1 MRYIEVEQELHE
13 SSQPRRGKGVQ
24 TDTDL
29 ARTEYFRARTVT
41 TGFCLHFVGQIAE
54 NVKRWATGE
63 AEVKD
68 VGRGKEKE
76 KKVDFGIRDQDL
88 IDFNEN
94 IPLSPDDCFKPVWE
108 DEDDEPYINPMT
120 GQWIT
125 PVTSKS
131 AGPSNSQWMYENPSR
146 KASAGQ
152 VLKADESLFPTTDEV
167 REANIPNIL
176 VDLQRRVQPKDVS
189 VVPQLPPLSIFPKLI
204 DLDDDDQLPY
214 DALLPGAI
222 LPPTNPFSNPLPSRR
237 SSTNTSGSN
246 TPNTSSRDTDHEPE
260 DIFLDSANGR
270 QQIVNLQ
277 SECALDNDH
286 LQNTLQFA
294 FPLEDATTTSRFDLD
309 RLAALKLQAQ
319 FDNEAQ
325 QTSHFRSQDGYA
337 GQLEQEERTG
347 VLGFSADTE
356 AAKRL
361 ALEWEAQD
369 GIYEQNLEK
378 LRKEWAEEDRRL
390 EEQAAF
396 ADAMRRDEE
405 ARDEAIRRDQA
416 AAMAAL
422 NQWEQER
429 REAEDSTR
437 RLREQIERE
446 EEEEMERMRAAI
458 EQARRLAEELERQ
471 EEEER
476 QRLAAEAAE
485 AERRE
490 RQADCVVCMEP
501 SDKVDMCSLSCEHYY
516 CEDCVIAAFNT
527 ALSSRAP
534 FTCCTRDPIPASV
547 ATDFLPAQT
556 VIQYDLMVL
565 ELTTPNPRYCS
576 NRNCRLFIPPN
587 SVHGPLAICPSCHTR
602 TCSLCN
608 NAEHAGVCAEDREG
622 AAVVAMARG
631 MGWKPCPRCGA
642 LVEKHGG
649 CLHMTCKISSCRA
662 QWCWECLRDWGI
674 CNSTCR
680 RA

>member
-1 MRYIEVEQELHE
+1 MENIEDTVVTSVLTDALSRYMRYLEVEQELHE

-76 KKVDFGIRDQDL
+76 KKVDFGIRDEDL
-88 IDFNEN
+88 IDFNKN

-131 AGPSNSQWMYENPSR
+131 AGPSNPQWIYENSSR

-152 VLKADESLFPTTDEV
+152 ALKVKALLLGQSSGGEAKSSKADELLYLTTDEV
-167 REANIPNIL
+167 RESSVPNIL
-176 VDLQRRVQPKDVS
+176 VDLQRRVQPKDIS
-189 VVPQLPPLSIFPKLI
+189 VVPQLPQLSIIPKLI

-214 DALLPGAI
+214 DALLPAAI
-222 LPPTNPFSNPLPSRR
+222 LPPTNPFSNPLPSHR

-260 DIFLDSANGR
+260 DIFFDSANGR
-270 QQIVNLQ
+270 QRIVNLQ
-277 SECALDNDH
+277 SECASADDR
-286 LQNTLQFA
+286 LQDTQQFA
-294 FPLEDATTTSRFDLD
+294 FPLEDATIPSQFDLD
-309 RLAALKLQAQ
+309 RLTALKLQAQ

-325 QTSHFRSQDGYA
+325 QSSRFRGPDGYA
-337 GQLEQEERTG
+337 RQLEQEERTR
-347 VLGFSADTE
+347 VLDFSADTE

-361 ALEWEAQD
+361 ARDWEAQD
-369 GIYEQNLEK
+369 GIYEQNLER
-378 LRKEWAEEDRRL
+378 LRNEWAEEDRRL

-416 AAMAAL
+416 AAMAAQ
-422 NQWEQER
+422 NQWEQQM
-429 REAEDSTR
+429 RETEDSTR
-437 RLREQIERE
+437 KLREQIERE
-446 EEEEMERMRAAI
+446 EEEEVERRRAAV
-458 EQARRLAEELERQ
+458 EQAKRLAEELERQ

-501 SDKVDMCSLSCEHYY
+501 SDKVDMCSPSCEHYY
-516 CEDCVIAAFNT
+516 CEDCIIGRF
-527 ALSSRAP
+527 LSLHFS
-534 FTCCTRDPIPASV
+534 
-547 ATDFLPAQT
+547 
-556 VIQYDLMVL
+556 
-565 ELTTPNPRYCS
+565 TP
-576 NRNCRLFIPPN
+576 RL
-587 SVHGPLAICPSCHTR
+587 
-602 TCSLCN
+602 
-608 NAEHAGVCAEDREG
+608 
-622 AAVVAMARG
+622 
-631 MGWKPCPRCGA
+631 
-642 LVEKHGG
+642 
-649 CLHMTCKISSCRA
+649 
-662 QWCWECLRDWGI
+662 
-674 CNSTCR
+674 
-680 RA
+680 

>member
-1 MRYIEVEQELHE
+1 MENIEDTVVTSVLTDALSRYMRYLEVEQELHE

-54 NVKRWATGE
+54 NVKRWGTGE
-63 AEVKD
+63 EEVKD
-68 VGRGKEKE
+68 VGRGKEE
-76 KKVDFGIRDQDL
+76 KKVDFGIRDEDL
-88 IDFNEN
+88 IDFNEKS
-94 IPLSPDDCFKPVWE
+94 PFSPDDCFKPVWE

-131 AGPSNSQWMYENPSR
+131 AGPSNPQWIYENSSR

-152 VLKADESLFPTTDEV
+152 ALKVKALLLGQSSGGEAKSSKADELLYLTTDEV
-167 REANIPNIL
+167 RESSVPNIL
-176 VDLQRRVQPKDVS
+176 VDLQRRVQPKDIS
-189 VVPQLPPLSIFPKLI
+189 VVPQLPQLSIIPKLI

-214 DALLPGAI
+214 DALLPAAI
-222 LPPTNPFSNPLPSRR
+222 LPPTNPFSNPLPSHR

-260 DIFLDSANGR
+260 DIFFDSANGR
-270 QQIVNLQ
+270 QRIVNLQ
-277 SECALDNDH
+277 SECASADDR
-286 LQNTLQFA
+286 LQDTQQFA
-294 FPLEDATTTSRFDLD
+294 FPLEDATIPSQFDLD
-309 RLAALKLQAQ
+309 RLTALKLQAQ

-325 QTSHFRSQDGYA
+325 QSSRFRGPDGYA
-337 GQLEQEERTG
+337 RQLEQEERTR
-347 VLGFSADTE
+347 VLDFSADTE

-361 ALEWEAQD
+361 ARDWEAQD
-369 GIYEQNLEK
+369 GIYEQNLER
-378 LRKEWAEEDRRL
+378 LRNEWAEEDRRL

-416 AAMAAL
+416 AAMAAQ
-422 NQWEQER
+422 NQWEQQM

-437 RLREQIERE
+437 KLREQIERE
-446 EEEEMERMRAAI
+446 EEEEMERRRAAV
-458 EQARRLAEELERQ
+458 EQAKRLAEELERQ

-516 CEDCVIAAFNT
+516 CEDCIIGRF
-527 ALSSRAP
+527 LSLHFS
-534 FTCCTRDPIPASV
+534 
-547 ATDFLPAQT
+547 
-556 VIQYDLMVL
+556 
-565 ELTTPNPRYCS
+565 TP
-576 NRNCRLFIPPN
+576 RL
-587 SVHGPLAICPSCHTR
+587 
-602 TCSLCN
+602 
-608 NAEHAGVCAEDREG
+608 
-622 AAVVAMARG
+622 
-631 MGWKPCPRCGA
+631 
-642 LVEKHGG
+642 
-649 CLHMTCKISSCRA
+649 
-662 QWCWECLRDWGI
+662 
-674 CNSTCR
+674 
-680 RA
+680 

>member
-1 MRYIEVEQELHE
+1 MENIEDTVVTSVLTDALSRYMRYLEVEQELHE

-63 AEVKD
+63 EEVKD
-68 VGRGKEKE
+68 VGRGKEE
-76 KKVDFGIRDQDL
+76 KKVDFGIRDEDL
-88 IDFNEN
+88 IDFNEKS
-94 IPLSPDDCFKPVWE
+94 PFSPDDCFKPVWE

-131 AGPSNSQWMYENPSR
+131 AGPSNPQWIYENSSR

-152 VLKADESLFPTTDEV
+152 ALKVKALLLGQSSGGEAKSSKADELLYLTTDEV
-167 REANIPNIL
+167 RESSVPNIL
-176 VDLQRRVQPKDVS
+176 VDLQRRVQPKDIS
-189 VVPQLPPLSIFPKLI
+189 VVPQLPQLSIIPKLI

-214 DALLPGAI
+214 DALLPAAI
-222 LPPTNPFSNPLPSRR
+222 LPPTNPFSNPLPSHR

-260 DIFLDSANGR
+260 DIFFDSANGR
-270 QQIVNLQ
+270 QRIVNLQ
-277 SECALDNDH
+277 SECASADDR
-286 LQNTLQFA
+286 LQDTQQFA
-294 FPLEDATTTSRFDLD
+294 FPLEDATIPSQFDLD
-309 RLAALKLQAQ
+309 RLTALKLQAQ

-325 QTSHFRSQDGYA
+325 QSSRFRGPDGYA
-337 GQLEQEERTG
+337 RQLEQEERTR
-347 VLGFSADTE
+347 VLDFSADTE

-361 ALEWEAQD
+361 ARDWEAQD
-369 GIYEQNLEK
+369 GIYEQNLER
-378 LRKEWAEEDRRL
+378 LRNEWAEEDRRL

-416 AAMAAL
+416 AAMAAQ
-422 NQWEQER
+422 NQWEQQM
-429 REAEDSTR
+429 RETEDSTR
-437 RLREQIERE
+437 KLREQIERE
-446 EEEEMERMRAAI
+446 EEEEVERRRAAV
-458 EQARRLAEELERQ
+458 EQAKRLAEELERQ

-501 SDKVDMCSLSCEHYY
+501 SDKVDMCSPSCEHYY
-516 CEDCVIAAFNT
+516 CEDCIIGRF
-527 ALSSRAP
+527 LSLHFS
-534 FTCCTRDPIPASV
+534 
-547 ATDFLPAQT
+547 
-556 VIQYDLMVL
+556 
-565 ELTTPNPRYCS
+565 TP
-576 NRNCRLFIPPN
+576 RL
-587 SVHGPLAICPSCHTR
+587 
-602 TCSLCN
+602 
-608 NAEHAGVCAEDREG
+608 
-622 AAVVAMARG
+622 
-631 MGWKPCPRCGA
+631 
-642 LVEKHGG
+642 
-649 CLHMTCKISSCRA
+649 
-662 QWCWECLRDWGI
+662 
-674 CNSTCR
+674 
-680 RA
+680 

>member
-1 MRYIEVEQELHE
+1 MENIEDTVVTSVLTDALSRYMRYLEVEQELHE
-13 SSQPRRGKGVQ
+13 SSQPRRGMGVQ

-63 AEVKD
+63 EEVKD
-68 VGRGKEKE
+68 VGRGKEE
-76 KKVDFGIRDQDL
+76 KKVDFGIRDEDL
-88 IDFNEN
+88 IDFNEKS
-94 IPLSPDDCFKPVWE
+94 PFSPDDCFKPVWE

-131 AGPSNSQWMYENPSR
+131 AGPSNPQWIYENSSR

-152 VLKADESLFPTTDEV
+152 ALKVKALLLGQSSGGEAKSSKADELLYLTTDEV
-167 REANIPNIL
+167 RESSVPNIL
-176 VDLQRRVQPKDVS
+176 VDLQRRVQPKDIS
-189 VVPQLPPLSIFPKLI
+189 VVPQLPQLSITPKLI

-214 DALLPGAI
+214 DALLPAGI
-222 LPPTNPFSNPLPSRR
+222 LPPTNPFSNPLPSHR

-260 DIFLDSANGR
+260 DIFFDSANGR
-270 QQIVNLQ
+270 QRIVNLQ
-277 SECALDNDH
+277 SECAPADDR
-286 LQNTLQFA
+286 LQDTQQFA
-294 FPLEDATTTSRFDLD
+294 FPLEDATIPSQFDLD
-309 RLAALKLQAQ
+309 RLTALKLQAQ

-325 QTSHFRSQDGYA
+325 QSSRFRGPDGYA
-337 GQLEQEERTG
+337 RQLEQEERTR
-347 VLGFSADTE
+347 VLDFSADTE

-361 ALEWEAQD
+361 ARDWEAQD
-369 GIYEQNLEK
+369 GIYEQNLER
-378 LRKEWAEEDRRL
+378 LRNEWAEEDRRL

-416 AAMAAL
+416 AAMAAQ
-422 NQWEQER
+422 NQWEQQM

-437 RLREQIERE
+437 KLREQIERE
-446 EEEEMERMRAAI
+446 EEEEMERRRAAV
-458 EQARRLAEELERQ
+458 EQAKRLAEELERQ

-516 CEDCVIAAFNT
+516 CEDCIIGRF
-527 ALSSRAP
+527 LSLHFS
-534 FTCCTRDPIPASV
+534 
-547 ATDFLPAQT
+547 
-556 VIQYDLMVL
+556 
-565 ELTTPNPRYCS
+565 TP
-576 NRNCRLFIPPN
+576 RLRI
-587 SVHGPLAICPSCHTR
+587 
-602 TCSLCN
+602 
-608 NAEHAGVCAEDREG
+608 
-622 AAVVAMARG
+622 
-631 MGWKPCPRCGA
+631 
-642 LVEKHGG
+642 
-649 CLHMTCKISSCRA
+649 
-662 QWCWECLRDWGI
+662 
-674 CNSTCR
+674 
-680 RA
+680 

>member
-1 MRYIEVEQELHE
+1 MENIEDTVVTSVLTDALSRYMRYLEVEQELHE

-76 KKVDFGIRDQDL
+76 KKVDFGIRDEDL
-88 IDFNEN
+88 IDFNEKG
-94 IPLSPDDCFKPVWE
+94 PFSPDDCFKPVWE

-131 AGPSNSQWMYENPSR
+131 AGPSNPQWIYENSSR

-152 VLKADESLFPTTDEV
+152 ALKVKALLLGQSSGGEAKSSKADELLYLTTDEV
-167 REANIPNIL
+167 RESSVPNIL
-176 VDLQRRVQPKDVS
+176 VDLQRRVQPKDIS
-189 VVPQLPPLSIFPKLI
+189 VVPQLPQLSIIPKLI

-214 DALLPGAI
+214 DALLPAAI
-222 LPPTNPFSNPLPSRR
+222 LPPTNPFSNPLPSHR

-260 DIFLDSANGR
+260 DIFFDSANGR
-270 QQIVNLQ
+270 QRIVNLQ
-277 SECALDNDH
+277 SECASADDR
-286 LQNTLQFA
+286 LQDTQQFA
-294 FPLEDATTTSRFDLD
+294 FPLEDATIPSQFDLD
-309 RLAALKLQAQ
+309 RLTALKLQAQ

-325 QTSHFRSQDGYA
+325 QSSRFRGPDGYA
-337 GQLEQEERTG
+337 RQLEQEERTR
-347 VLGFSADTE
+347 VLDFSADTE

-361 ALEWEAQD
+361 ARDWEAQD
-369 GIYEQNLEK
+369 GIYEQNLER
-378 LRKEWAEEDRRL
+378 LRNEWAEEDRRL

-416 AAMAAL
+416 AAMAAQ
-422 NQWEQER
+422 NQWEQQM
-429 REAEDSTR
+429 RETEDSTR
-437 RLREQIERE
+437 KLREQIERE
-446 EEEEMERMRAAI
+446 EEEEVERRRAAV
-458 EQARRLAEELERQ
+458 EQAKRLAEELERQ

-501 SDKVDMCSLSCEHYY
+501 SDKVDMCSPSCEHYY
-516 CEDCVIAAFNT
+516 CEDCIIGRF
-527 ALSSRAP
+527 LSLHFS
-534 FTCCTRDPIPASV
+534 
-547 ATDFLPAQT
+547 
-556 VIQYDLMVL
+556 
-565 ELTTPNPRYCS
+565 TP
-576 NRNCRLFIPPN
+576 RL
-587 SVHGPLAICPSCHTR
+587 
-602 TCSLCN
+602 
-608 NAEHAGVCAEDREG
+608 
-622 AAVVAMARG
+622 
-631 MGWKPCPRCGA
+631 
-642 LVEKHGG
+642 
-649 CLHMTCKISSCRA
+649 
-662 QWCWECLRDWGI
+662 
-674 CNSTCR
+674 
-680 RA
+680 

>member
-1 MRYIEVEQELHE
+1 MENIEDTVVTSVLTDALSRYMRYLEVEQELHE

-54 NVKRWATGE
+54 NVKRWGTGE
-63 AEVKD
+63 EEVKD
-68 VGRGKEKE
+68 VGRGKEE
-76 KKVDFGIRDQDL
+76 KKVDFGIRDEDL
-88 IDFNEN
+88 IDFNEKS
-94 IPLSPDDCFKPVWE
+94 PFSPDDCFKPVWE

-131 AGPSNSQWMYENPSR
+131 AGPSNPQWIYENSSR

-152 VLKADESLFPTTDEV
+152 ALKVKALLLGQSSGGEAKSSKADELLYLTTDEV
-167 REANIPNIL
+167 RESSVPNIL
-176 VDLQRRVQPKDVS
+176 VDLQRRVQPKDIS
-189 VVPQLPPLSIFPKLI
+189 VVPQLPQLSIIPKLI

-214 DALLPGAI
+214 DALLPAAI
-222 LPPTNPFSNPLPSRR
+222 LPPTNPFSNPLPSHR

-260 DIFLDSANGR
+260 DIFFDSANGR
-270 QQIVNLQ
+270 QRIVNLQ
-277 SECALDNDH
+277 SECASADDR
-286 LQNTLQFA
+286 LQDTQQFA
-294 FPLEDATTTSRFDLD
+294 FPLEDATIPSQFDLD
-309 RLAALKLQAQ
+309 RLTALKLQAQ

-325 QTSHFRSQDGYA
+325 QSSRFRGPDGYA
-337 GQLEQEERTG
+337 RQLEQEERTR
-347 VLGFSADTE
+347 VLDFSADTE

-361 ALEWEAQD
+361 ARDWEAQD
-369 GIYEQNLEK
+369 GIYEQNLER
-378 LRKEWAEEDRRL
+378 LRNEWAEEDRRL

-416 AAMAAL
+416 AAMAAQ
-422 NQWEQER
+422 NQWEQQM
-429 REAEDSTR
+429 RETEDSTR
-437 RLREQIERE
+437 KLREQIERE
-446 EEEEMERMRAAI
+446 EEEEVERRRAAV
-458 EQARRLAEELERQ
+458 EQAKRLAEELERQ

-516 CEDCVIAAFNT
+516 CEDCIIG
-527 ALSSRAP
+527 R
-534 FTCCTRDPIPASV
+534 
-547 ATDFLPAQT
+547 FL
-556 VIQYDLMVL
+556 YLHFS
-565 ELTTPNPRYCS
+565 TP
-576 NRNCRLFIPPN
+576 RLRI
-587 SVHGPLAICPSCHTR
+587 
-602 TCSLCN
+602 
-608 NAEHAGVCAEDREG
+608 
-622 AAVVAMARG
+622 
-631 MGWKPCPRCGA
+631 
-642 LVEKHGG
+642 
-649 CLHMTCKISSCRA
+649 
-662 QWCWECLRDWGI
+662 
-674 CNSTCR
+674 
-680 RA
+680 

>member
-1 MRYIEVEQELHE
+1 MENIEDTVVTSVLTDALSRYMRYLEVEQELHE

-54 NVKRWATGE
+54 NVKRWGTGE
-63 AEVKD
+63 EEVKD
-68 VGRGKEKE
+68 VGRGKEE
-76 KKVDFGIRDQDL
+76 KKVDFGIRDEDL
-88 IDFNEN
+88 IDFNEKS
-94 IPLSPDDCFKPVWE
+94 PFSPDDCFKPVWE

-131 AGPSNSQWMYENPSR
+131 AGPSNPQWIYENSSR

-152 VLKADESLFPTTDEV
+152 ALKVKALLLGQSSGGEAKSSKADELLYLTTDEV
-167 REANIPNIL
+167 RESSVPNIL
-176 VDLQRRVQPKDVS
+176 VDLQRRVQPKDIS
-189 VVPQLPPLSIFPKLI
+189 VVPQLPQLSIIPKLI

-214 DALLPGAI
+214 DALLPAAI
-222 LPPTNPFSNPLPSRR
+222 LPPTNPFSNPLPSHR

-260 DIFLDSANGR
+260 DIFFDSANGR
-270 QQIVNLQ
+270 QRIVNLQ
-277 SECALDNDH
+277 SECAPADDR
-286 LQNTLQFA
+286 LQDTQQFA

-325 QTSHFRSQDGYA
+325 QSSRFRGPDGYA
-337 GQLEQEERTG
+337 RQLEQEERTR
-347 VLGFSADTE
+347 VLDFSADTE

-361 ALEWEAQD
+361 ARDWEAQD
-369 GIYEQNLEK
+369 GIYEQNLER
-378 LRKEWAEEDRRL
+378 LRNEWAEEDRRL

-416 AAMAAL
+416 AAMAAQ
-422 NQWEQER
+422 NQWEQQM
-429 REAEDSTR
+429 RETEDSTR
-437 RLREQIERE
+437 KLREQIERE
-446 EEEEMERMRAAI
+446 EEEEVERRRAAV
-458 EQARRLAEELERQ
+458 EQAKRLAEELERQ

-516 CEDCVIAAFNT
+516 CEDCIIGRF
-527 ALSSRAP
+527 LSLHFS
-534 FTCCTRDPIPASV
+534 
-547 ATDFLPAQT
+547 
-556 VIQYDLMVL
+556 
-565 ELTTPNPRYCS
+565 TP
-576 NRNCRLFIPPN
+576 RL
-587 SVHGPLAICPSCHTR
+587 
-602 TCSLCN
+602 
-608 NAEHAGVCAEDREG
+608 
-622 AAVVAMARG
+622 
-631 MGWKPCPRCGA
+631 
-642 LVEKHGG
+642 
-649 CLHMTCKISSCRA
+649 
-662 QWCWECLRDWGI
+662 
-674 CNSTCR
+674 
-680 RA
+680 

>member
-1 MRYIEVEQELHE
+1 MENIEDTVVTSVLTDALSRYMRYLEVEQELHE

-63 AEVKD
+63 EEVKD
-68 VGRGKEKE
+68 VGRGKEE
-76 KKVDFGIRDQDL
+76 KKVDFGIRDEDL
-88 IDFNEN
+88 IDFNEKS
-94 IPLSPDDCFKPVWE
+94 PFSPDDCFKPVWE

-131 AGPSNSQWMYENPSR
+131 AGPSNPQWIYENSSR

-152 VLKADESLFPTTDEV
+152 ALKVKALLLGQSSGGEAKSSKADELLYLTTDEV
-167 REANIPNIL
+167 RESSVPNIL
-176 VDLQRRVQPKDVS
+176 VDLQRRVQPKDIS
-189 VVPQLPPLSIFPKLI
+189 VVPQLPQLSIIPKLI

-214 DALLPGAI
+214 DALLPAAI
-222 LPPTNPFSNPLPSRR
+222 LPPTNPFSNPLPSHR

-260 DIFLDSANGR
+260 DIFFDSANGR
-270 QQIVNLQ
+270 QRIVNLQ
-277 SECALDNDH
+277 SECASADDR
-286 LQNTLQFA
+286 LQDTQQFA
-294 FPLEDATTTSRFDLD
+294 FPLEDATIPSQFDLD
-309 RLAALKLQAQ
+309 RLTALKLQAQ

-325 QTSHFRSQDGYA
+325 QSSRFRGPDGYA
-337 GQLEQEERTG
+337 RQLEQEERTR
-347 VLGFSADTE
+347 VLDFSADTE

-361 ALEWEAQD
+361 ARDWEAQD
-369 GIYEQNLEK
+369 GIYEQNLER
-378 LRKEWAEEDRRL
+378 LRNEWAEEDRRL

-416 AAMAAL
+416 AAMAAQ
-422 NQWEQER
+422 NQWEQQM

-437 RLREQIERE
+437 KLREQIERE
-446 EEEEMERMRAAI
+446 EEEEVERRRAAV
-458 EQARRLAEELERQ
+458 EQAKRLAEELERQ

-516 CEDCVIAAFNT
+516 CEDCIIG
-527 ALSSRAP
+527 R
-534 FTCCTRDPIPASV
+534 
-547 ATDFLPAQT
+547 FL
-556 VIQYDLMVL
+556 YLHFS
-565 ELTTPNPRYCS
+565 TP
-576 NRNCRLFIPPN
+576 RLRI
-587 SVHGPLAICPSCHTR
+587 
-602 TCSLCN
+602 
-608 NAEHAGVCAEDREG
+608 
-622 AAVVAMARG
+622 
-631 MGWKPCPRCGA
+631 
-642 LVEKHGG
+642 
-649 CLHMTCKISSCRA
+649 
-662 QWCWECLRDWGI
+662 
-674 CNSTCR
+674 
-680 RA
+680 

>member
-1 MRYIEVEQELHE
+1 MENIEDTVVTSVLTDALSRYMRYLEVEQELHE

-63 AEVKD
+63 EEVKD
-68 VGRGKEKE
+68 VGRGKEE
-76 KKVDFGIRDQDL
+76 KKVDFGIRDEDL
-88 IDFNEN
+88 IDFNEKS
-94 IPLSPDDCFKPVWE
+94 PFSPDDCFKPVWE

-131 AGPSNSQWMYENPSR
+131 AGPSNPQWIYENSSR

-152 VLKADESLFPTTDEV
+152 ALKVKALLLGQPSGGEAKSSKADELLYLTTDEV
-167 REANIPNIL
+167 RESSVPNIL
-176 VDLQRRVQPKDVS
+176 VDLQRRVQPKDIS
-189 VVPQLPPLSIFPKLI
+189 VVPQLPQLSIIPKLI

-214 DALLPGAI
+214 DALLPAAI
-222 LPPTNPFSNPLPSRR
+222 LPPTNPFSNPLPSHR
-237 SSTNTSGSN
+237 SSTNTSGSD

-260 DIFLDSANGR
+260 DIFFDSANGR
-270 QQIVNLQ
+270 QRIVNLQ
-277 SECALDNDH
+277 SECAPADDR
-286 LQNTLQFA
+286 LQDTQQFA
-294 FPLEDATTTSRFDLD
+294 LPLEDATIPSQFDLD
-309 RLAALKLQAQ
+309 RLTALKLQAQ

-325 QTSHFRSQDGYA
+325 QSSRFRGPDGYA
-337 GQLEQEERTG
+337 RQLEQEERTR
-347 VLGFSADTE
+347 VLDFSADTE

-361 ALEWEAQD
+361 ARDWEAQD
-369 GIYEQNLEK
+369 GIYEQNLER
-378 LRKEWAEEDRRL
+378 LRNEWAEEDRRL

-416 AAMAAL
+416 AAMAAQ
-422 NQWEQER
+422 NQWEQQM

-437 RLREQIERE
+437 KLREQIERE
-446 EEEEMERMRAAI
+446 EEEEMERRRAAV
-458 EQARRLAEELERQ
+458 EQAKRLAEELERQ

-516 CEDCVIAAFNT
+516 CEDCIIGRF
-527 ALSSRAP
+527 LSLHFS
-534 FTCCTRDPIPASV
+534 
-547 ATDFLPAQT
+547 
-556 VIQYDLMVL
+556 
-565 ELTTPNPRYCS
+565 TP
-576 NRNCRLFIPPN
+576 RLRI
-587 SVHGPLAICPSCHTR
+587 
-602 TCSLCN
+602 
-608 NAEHAGVCAEDREG
+608 
-622 AAVVAMARG
+622 
-631 MGWKPCPRCGA
+631 
-642 LVEKHGG
+642 
-649 CLHMTCKISSCRA
+649 
-662 QWCWECLRDWGI
+662 
-674 CNSTCR
+674 
-680 RA
+680 

>member
-1 MRYIEVEQELHE
+1 MENIEDTVVTSVLTDALSRYMRYLEVEQELHE

-54 NVKRWATGE
+54 NVKRWVTGE
-63 AEVKD
+63 EEVKD
-68 VGRGKEKE
+68 VGRGKEE
-76 KKVDFGIRDQDL
+76 KKVDFGIRDEDL
-88 IDFNEN
+88 IDFNEKS
-94 IPLSPDDCFKPVWE
+94 PFSPDDCFKPVWE

-131 AGPSNSQWMYENPSR
+131 AGPSNPQWIYENSSR

-152 VLKADESLFPTTDEV
+152 ALKVKALLLGQPSGGEAKSSKADELLFPTTDEV
-167 REANIPNIL
+167 RESSVPNIL
-176 VDLQRRVQPKDVS
+176 VDLQRRVQPKDIS
-189 VVPQLPPLSIFPKLI
+189 VVPQLPQLSIIPKLI

-214 DALLPGAI
+214 DALLPAAI
-222 LPPTNPFSNPLPSRR
+222 LPPTNPFSNPLPSHR

-260 DIFLDSANGR
+260 DIFFDSANGR
-270 QQIVNLQ
+270 QRIVNLQ
-277 SECALDNDH
+277 SECAPADDR
-286 LQNTLQFA
+286 LQDTQQFA
-294 FPLEDATTTSRFDLD
+294 FPLEDATIPSQFDLD
-309 RLAALKLQAQ
+309 RLTALKLQAQ

-325 QTSHFRSQDGYA
+325 QSSRFRGPDGYA
-337 GQLEQEERTG
+337 RQLEQEERTR
-347 VLGFSADTE
+347 VLDFSADTE

-361 ALEWEAQD
+361 ARDWEAQD
-369 GIYEQNLEK
+369 GIYEQNLER
-378 LRKEWAEEDRRL
+378 LRNEWAEEDRRL

-416 AAMAAL
+416 AAMAAQ
-422 NQWEQER
+422 NQWEQQM

-437 RLREQIERE
+437 KLREQIERE
-446 EEEEMERMRAAI
+446 EEEEMERRRAAV
-458 EQARRLAEELERQ
+458 EQAKRLAEELERQ

-516 CEDCVIAAFNT
+516 CEDCIIGRF
-527 ALSSRAP
+527 LSLHFS
-534 FTCCTRDPIPASV
+534 
-547 ATDFLPAQT
+547 
-556 VIQYDLMVL
+556 
-565 ELTTPNPRYCS
+565 TP
-576 NRNCRLFIPPN
+576 RL
-587 SVHGPLAICPSCHTR
+587 
-602 TCSLCN
+602 
-608 NAEHAGVCAEDREG
+608 
-622 AAVVAMARG
+622 
-631 MGWKPCPRCGA
+631 
-642 LVEKHGG
+642 
-649 CLHMTCKISSCRA
+649 
-662 QWCWECLRDWGI
+662 
-674 CNSTCR
+674 
-680 RA
+680 

>member
-1 MRYIEVEQELHE
+1 MENIEDTVVTSVLTDALSRYMRYLEVEQELHE

-63 AEVKD
+63 EEVKD
-68 VGRGKEKE
+68 VGRGKEE
-76 KKVDFGIRDQDL
+76 KKVDFGIRDEDL
-88 IDFNEN
+88 IDFNEKG
-94 IPLSPDDCFKPVWE
+94 PFSPDDCFKPVWE

-131 AGPSNSQWMYENPSR
+131 AGPSNPQWIYENSSR

-152 VLKADESLFPTTDEV
+152 ALKVKALLLGQSSGGEAKSSKADELLYLTTDEV
-167 REANIPNIL
+167 RESSVPNIL
-176 VDLQRRVQPKDVS
+176 VDLQRRVQPKDIS
-189 VVPQLPPLSIFPKLI
+189 VVPQLPQLSIIPKLI

-214 DALLPGAI
+214 DALLPAAI
-222 LPPTNPFSNPLPSRR
+222 LPPTNPFSNPLPSHR

-260 DIFLDSANGR
+260 DIFFDSANGR
-270 QQIVNLQ
+270 QRIVNLQ
-277 SECALDNDH
+277 SECASADDR
-286 LQNTLQFA
+286 LQDTQQFA
-294 FPLEDATTTSRFDLD
+294 FPLEDATIPSQFDLD
-309 RLAALKLQAQ
+309 RLTALKLQAQ

-325 QTSHFRSQDGYA
+325 QSSRFRGPDGYA
-337 GQLEQEERTG
+337 RQLEQEERTR
-347 VLGFSADTE
+347 VLDFSADTE

-361 ALEWEAQD
+361 ARDWEAQD
-369 GIYEQNLEK
+369 GIYEQNLER
-378 LRKEWAEEDRRL
+378 LRNEWAEEDRRL

-416 AAMAAL
+416 AAMAAQ
-422 NQWEQER
+422 NQWEQQM
-429 REAEDSTR
+429 RETEDSTR
-437 RLREQIERE
+437 KLREQIERE
-446 EEEEMERMRAAI
+446 EEEEVERRRAAV
-458 EQARRLAEELERQ
+458 EQAKRLAEELERQ

-501 SDKVDMCSLSCEHYY
+501 SDKVDMCSPSCEHYY
-516 CEDCVIAAFNT
+516 CEDCIIGRF
-527 ALSSRAP
+527 LSLHFS
-534 FTCCTRDPIPASV
+534 
-547 ATDFLPAQT
+547 
-556 VIQYDLMVL
+556 
-565 ELTTPNPRYCS
+565 TP
-576 NRNCRLFIPPN
+576 RL
-587 SVHGPLAICPSCHTR
+587 
-602 TCSLCN
+602 
-608 NAEHAGVCAEDREG
+608 
-622 AAVVAMARG
+622 
-631 MGWKPCPRCGA
+631 
-642 LVEKHGG
+642 
-649 CLHMTCKISSCRA
+649 
-662 QWCWECLRDWGI
+662 
-674 CNSTCR
+674 
-680 RA
+680 